1 MPCTIAVLQ
10 LMTKMMAMFKKLKD
24 PIELHGHIRIR
35 AWEKCPLG
43 IHECLVYDKRFH
55 NLIVNVGKDSI
66 LKYIS
71 GPTLA
76 CCTDSG
82 YADEIGVGDSA
93 TAAAACQTD
102 LLGCPNKLWKTIST
116 TDKVYVRPTTFLSV
130 DFGYSCANFTW
141 NELGIRDNNDNL
153 WARQIDCTPL
163 VKTASKRAIIE
174 WQISI

>member
-1 MPCTIAVLQ
+1 LYKRFSDKIG
-10 LMTKMMAMFKKLKD
+10 LKGRV
-24 PIELHGHIRIR
+24 HIR

-43 IHECLVYDKRFH
+43 TSEELVYEKLFP

-82 YADEIGVGDSA
+82 SADEIGVGSSA
-93 TAAAACQTD
+93 TCPTLCQTD
-102 LLGCPNKLWKTIST
+102 LQAGACCKLFKTIAT
-116 TDKVYVRPTTFLSV
+116 GDKVYVRPTTFVSV
-130 DFGYSCANFTW
+130 DFGYGCANFTW
-141 NELGIRDNNDNL
+141 NELGIRDTNDNL

-163 VKTASKRAIIE
+163 VKTSSKRAIVE
-174 WQISI
+174 WQFSL